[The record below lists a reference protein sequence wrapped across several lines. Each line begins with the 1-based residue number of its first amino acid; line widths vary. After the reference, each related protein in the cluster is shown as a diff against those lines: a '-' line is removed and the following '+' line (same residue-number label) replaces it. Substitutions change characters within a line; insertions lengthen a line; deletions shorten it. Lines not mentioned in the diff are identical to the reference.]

1 MAASDDIAVQP
12 SSNKEEEDDRKQRF
26 LDMLYTVE
34 VEEAAKVVK
43 ELEPS
48 TASEKPAKH
57 SIVAIGAMFKEQRAS
72 LRKVRTRA

>member
-1 MAASDDIAVQP
+1 MAASDDSAVRP
-12 SSNKEEEDDRKQRF
+12 ASNKEEEDDRKQRF
-26 LDMLYTVE
+26 LDMLYTAE
-34 VEEAAKVVK
+34 VEEAKHE

-57 SIVAIGAMFKEQRAS
+57 SILAIGAMFKEQRAS